1 MRTFALTTKGQVTVP
16 AAIRHKL
23 KLGSRARV
31 RFMEEG
37 DRVYVERVDDDISSI
52 FGMFKSTKSASLQQ
66 IADAPAQ
73 MAAARFKRASARRK

>member
-1 MRTFALTTKGQVTVP
+1 MRTVALTTKGQVTVP

-52 FGMFKSTKSASLQQ
+52 FGMFKATKSASLQQ
-66 IADAPAQ
+66 IADAPAHI
-73 MAAARFKRASARRK
+73 AATRFMRATARRK